1 MSPKKER
8 IHYVCSECGERS
20 LRWFGR
26 CPACEGWNTL
36 AEEAVAPNTLSKRT
50 AHGAVKSVQSQPLGA
65 SGAHE
70 EERMA
75 LGESEIDRV
84 LGGGI
89 VPGSLILL
97 GGEPGVGKSTLLL
110 QLAAKFGDRHG
121 RVLYVSGEESARQ
134 VALRATRLGLGE
146 AAINVLCETRLEA
159 VEAAIRN
166 ERPQLVIVD
175 SVQTMIHPESD
186 SGPGS
191 VSQVRDCAA
200 LLATL
205 AKSENISI
213 FLVGHVNKQG
223 SLAGPK
229 VLEHAVDV
237 VLEFDGERHT
247 SFRLLRAQK
256 NRFGSTHEVGLF
268 EMGAK
273 GLSPVANPSEFF
285 LAERPEGSPGSV
297 VVAAREGSRPILVE
311 IQALVA
317 PSAFGGTPR
326 RQVSGADY
334 NRVSIVLAVLE
345 RRVGLALQ
353 GQDVYINV
361 AGGAKLAEPACD
373 LAIAIATAS
382 SLLGKSLR
390 PKTVLFG
397 EVGLAGE
404 VRSVSNP
411 GDRLGEAAR
420 LGFSQAIVPAY
431 KSAVLGARPDS
442 TANLTIH
449 GVQSV
454 SEALQRAFEAP
465 VTNHAG
471 VNG

>member
-8 IHYVCSECGERS
+8 IRYVCSECGEHT

-26 CPACEGWNTL
+26 CPNCEGWNTL
-36 AEEAVAPNTLSKRT
+36 TEEVVASSRST
-50 AHGAVKSVQSQPLGA
+50 ARAGQRSGEAARSQPLA
-65 SGAHE
+65 LSGMQAE
-70 EERMA
+70 DRLS
-75 LGESEIDRV
+75 LGVSEIDRV

-110 QLAAKFGDRHG
+110 QLAAKFAHSHG
-121 RVLYVSGEESARQ
+121 SVLYVSGEESARQ
-134 VALRATRLGLGE
+134 ISMRAARLGVGQ
-146 AAINVLCETRLEA
+146 AAINLLCETQLAE
-159 VEAAIRN
+159 VEATIQN

-175 SVQTMIHPESD
+175 SIQTMIHPEAD

-191 VSQVRDCAA
+191 VTQVRESTA
-200 LLATL
+200 LLANV
-205 AKSENISI
+205 AKRGQTSVI
-213 FLVGHVNKQG
+213 LVGHVNKQG
-223 SLAGPK
+223 GLAGPK

-268 EMGAK
+268 EMNAK
-273 GLSPVANPSEFF
+273 GLVPVANPSEFF

-326 RQVSGADY
+326 RQVSGVDY

-361 AGGAKLAEPACD
+361 AGGVKLSEPACD
-373 LAIAIATAS
+373 LAIAVAAAS
-382 SLLGKSLR
+382 SLLGKPLR
-390 PKTVLFG
+390 SKSVLFG

-411 GDRLGEAAR
+411 GDRLAEAAR
-420 LGFSQAIVPAY
+420 LGFDEAVVPAY
-431 KSAVLGARPDS
+431 KAAVQGGRPDS
-442 TANLTIH
+442 AKEISVH
-449 GVQSV
+449 GVRSVAEALGQALGVSV
-454 SEALQRAFEAP
+454 SNQ
-465 VTNHAG
+465 AG
-471 VNG
+471 VDR